1 MNKLVKQLSNPFST
15 GGGGQH
21 FEAHI
26 QAMFVTLMLTG
37 GFAPCLPTWPIK
49 KIKLQCK
56 IDGFDTDDLVVFVED
71 PVSKQ
76 ERKLI
81 AQIKHT
87 ISITQNDKKF
97 GEVIKAAWNDFNKPS
112 LFEKGKDRIALIT
125 GPISKTDAYDV
136 SWLLDQARHTNQVD
150 EFLIHVNKMRFSS
163 EQKRQKLAAFQNQL
177 KKANNACEI
186 PNNCLYSFLRHF
198 YLIGCDLGKEEG
210 VILSLLHSHMSQV
223 SIDPFAIW
231 GRIVDFVQ
239 TRNQNAGTIT
249 PENIPENLRE
259 AFEQKI
265 SKDVIPDKW
274 SVKLSSEK
282 EDWNHH
288 AHASTL
294 VVANLLGGWNEN
306 NKADCEVVRQLAN
319 KDFDSWIPGIRE
331 ILQHPSS
338 PVSLI
343 NGLWSVSERKSLW
356 KTMGSRVFDKDLD
369 NLKRCAVAVL
379 SERDPKFEL
388 PSQQRYAANIYGK
401 ALKHS
406 YELRKG
412 LAESLA
418 LLGTRPAALIHCS
431 QHKLVITLTI
441 REILENADWVLWGSL
456 DGLLPIL
463 AEAAPDEFLRTVEN
477 ALHQNPCPFD
487 DLFAQENVGIF
498 GGNYING
505 LFWALE
511 TLAWDEE
518 FIVQACVT
526 LGELA
531 AHDLGD
537 NWANRPV
544 NSLTRILLPWLP
556 RTTAPLEKRMAALK
570 TLQKEF
576 PKVAWRVLLSLLP
589 GQTETSSSTHKPSW
603 RDTFPDEWK
612 EGVSNKEY
620 WEQVVFCAEL
630 TVEMASIDI
639 EKLECLIDQL
649 DNLPEPAFSQALEYL
664 SSETISNRP
673 EEQRMGTWT
682 KLVMFT
688 RKHREFP
695 DAKWALQEEKISRIE
710 HIAANLAPKDPFN
723 IHRMVFS
730 KYDFPLYEETEDW
743 QKLEKNRNDCR
754 QQVVK
759 EILSRGGMDSIIRFA
774 QDVELSRDVGH
785 ALAFVSESK
794 IDERILPV
802 MLEIESAK
810 LTQFAKAY
818 VWRRCFSNGWAWVD
832 GLDRSHWSAS
842 QVGQFL
848 SWLPFTKEA
857 WKRATNWLGENE
869 REYWGKVRPNP
880 YDTDDD
886 KGFAIDKLVEYG
898 RPRATIESLY
908 RMLHKGQLFDKR
920 RVVTSLLAAVS
931 STESDS
937 MNTYNIIELI
947 ESLQSDP
954 ETSPEDLFRIEWAYL
969 SLLNRQPGVLPKT
982 IENKLASDPIF
993 FCEVIRRVYRSKK
1006 ETGPRKK
1013 LSERDNAMISNASR
1027 LLNIWKTP
1035 PGKQSDGTFLPDN
1048 FRQWLAQVKKS
1059 CYESGHLEVVLFQIG
1074 QVLIHSPPD
1083 PDGLWI
1089 HHSVADALNDK
1100 SAEIMREG
1108 YNTGIFNSR
1117 GAHFIDP
1124 TGKPEMKL
1132 AEEYKQKAEQIENS
1146 GYQRFSATLRKI
1158 SERYSHEA
1166 EQIFAAHRN

>member
-1 MNKLVKQLSNPFST
+1 MSKLDKQLSNPFST
-15 GGGGQH
+15 GGGGPH

-112 LFEKGKDRIALIT
+112 LFEKGKDQIALIT

-274 SVKLSSEK
+274 SVKQSSEK

-288 AHASTL
+288 AHVSTL

-556 RTTAPLEKRMAALK
+556 RTTAPLEKRKVALH
-570 TLQKEF
+570 TLRREV

-603 RDTFPDEWK
+603 RDTIPNEWK
-612 EGVSNKEY
+612 EGVSDKEY
-620 WEQVVFCAEL
+620 WEQVVFCAKL
-630 TVEMASIDI
+630 AVEMASIDM
-639 EKLECLIDQL
+639 EKLEYLIDHL
-649 DNLPEPAFSQALEYL
+649 DDLPEPAFSQALEHL

-673 EEQRMGTWT
+673 EEQRMDTWT
-682 KLVMFT
+682 KLVKIT
-688 RKHREFP
+688 HTHREFP
-695 DAKWALQEEKISRIE
+695 DAKWALPEEKISGIE
-710 HIAANLAPKDPFN
+710 RIAAKLAPQKPWNLHRLIFSNYNPF
-723 IHRMVFS
+723 
-730 KYDFPLYEETEDW
+730 YEETGDW
-743 QKLEKNRNDCR
+743 KVLDEKREEQR
-754 QQVVK
+754 QQAIK
-759 EILSRGGMDSIIRFA
+759 EIISSGGMDAVMRFA
-774 QDVELSRDVGH
+774 EAVEQPHSVGH
-785 ALAFVSESK
+785 SLGVIAETE
-794 IDERILPV
+794 IDEHILPAF
-802 MLEIESAK
+802 LETDNWK
-810 LTQFAKAY
+810 LAELVRAFI
-818 VWRRCFSNGWAWVD
+818 WSRRDKNGWEWVD
-832 GLDRSHWSAS
+832 GLDRSHWSTS

-848 SWLPFTKEA
+848 SCLPFIKET
-857 WKRATNWLGENE
+857 WNQATNWLGENE

-898 RPRATIESLY
+898 RPRATIASLY
-908 RMLHKGQLFDKR
+908 RMLHKGQLLDKR
-920 RVVTSLLAAVS
+920 RVVIL
-931 STESDS
+931 
-937 MNTYNIIELI
+937 
-947 ESLQSDP
+947 
-954 ETSPEDLFRIEWAYL
+954 
-969 SLLNRQPGVLPKT
+969 
-982 IENKLASDPIF
+982 
-993 FCEVIRRVYRSKK
+993 
-1006 ETGPRKK
+1006 
-1013 LSERDNAMISNASR
+1013 
-1027 LLNIWKTP
+1027 
-1035 PGKQSDGTFLPDN
+1035 
-1048 FRQWLAQVKKS
+1048 
-1059 CYESGHLEVVLFQIG
+1059 
-1074 QVLIHSPPD
+1074 
-1083 PDGLWI
+1083 
-1089 HHSVADALNDK
+1089 
-1100 SAEIMREG
+1100 
-1108 YNTGIFNSR
+1108 
-1117 GAHFIDP
+1117 
-1124 TGKPEMKL
+1124 
-1132 AEEYKQKAEQIENS
+1132 
-1146 GYQRFSATLRKI
+1146 
-1158 SERYSHEA
+1158 
-1166 EQIFAAHRN
+1166 